1 MESLVTAGTV
11 GGKKK
16 EGVVH
21 WLPYTAE
28 NIVAIHLFKYPWS
41 IVNAISLTTY

>member
-16 EGVVH
+16 ETEH

-28 NIVAIHLFKYPWS
+28 KIVAIHLFKYPRS
-41 IVNAISLTTY
+41 IMNAISLTTY